1 MRGKVKMFN
10 QEKGYGFITLEDGK
24 DVFFHYSQLMMEGF
38 KTIDADAEVE
48 FEVVETD
55 RGLQAHNIV
64 KAQKNRM
71 TVIPYPWLSQL
82 FFLLWNRY
90 PFSIILERY
99 FLSDRGMTAT
109 DSRILS
115 YSVMTIWDTMV

>member
-1 MRGKVKMFN
+1 MFN

-48 FEVVETD
+48 FD

-64 KAQKNRM
+64 KA
-71 TVIPYPWLSQL
+71 
-82 FFLLWNRY
+82 
-90 PFSIILERY
+90 
-99 FLSDRGMTAT
+99 
-109 DSRILS
+109 
-115 YSVMTIWDTMV
+115 